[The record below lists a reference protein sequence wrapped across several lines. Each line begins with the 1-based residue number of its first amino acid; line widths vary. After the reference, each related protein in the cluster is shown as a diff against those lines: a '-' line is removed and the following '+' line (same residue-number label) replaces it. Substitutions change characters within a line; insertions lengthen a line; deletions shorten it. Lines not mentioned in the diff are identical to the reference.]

1 MCKDPGVK
9 QPGKFKNGMT
19 GYSCPKESSRREFT
33 LYGYLPSPP
42 KFLRLWYLCV
52 HPFMCVDQRSAL
64 GSFLGEQ
71 HMLRLETA
79 FLHGTGL
86 PGWPA
91 NSRDTACLLVPSS
104 GSKVQS
110 TVHICLHGCWGP
122 NSVLLLSTL
131 TTEPLPQALEGP
143 SF

>member
-1 MCKDPGVK
+1 MEALFRLWCVQRPGSK
-9 QPGKFKNGMT
+9 TAWKIQEWNDRA
-19 GYSCPKESSRREFT
+19 YSYPKESSRREFT

-91 NSRDTACLLVPSS
+91 SSRDTAGLLVPS
-104 GSKVQS
+104 SKVQS

-122 NSVLLLSTL
+122 NSSC
-131 TTEPLPQALEGP
+131 
-143 SF
+143 